1 MANNKFKLT
10 LDGQAYELERREGM
24 MVVNGMEFAFERKES
39 AITVAG
45 NPHLVKLLDARS
57 AEVDGIAH
65 AIEVQG
71 LEEPK
76 IQGKARR
83 ATASAAEEAGALTA
97 IMPGLILKILKQE
110 GDRVAVGE
118 TVIILEAMKMQNEL
132 QAKTAGVI
140 TQMNVKQG
148 DNVEMRQVL
157 CVIDAEG
164 PKEGAQP
171 AL

>member
-1 MANNKFKLT
+1 MANNKFKLV

-24 MVVNGMEFAFERKES
+24 MVVNGMEFAFERKENQ
-39 AITVAG
+39 ITVAG
-45 NPHLVKLLDARS
+45 NPHLVKLGNGT
-57 AEVDGIAH
+57 AEVDGIAYPVQ
-65 AIEVQG
+65 AQG

-76 IQGKARR
+76 AAGRPRKA
-83 ATASAAEEAGALTA
+83 TTGAAEEAGALTA
-97 IMPGLILKILKQE
+97 IMPGLILKILKAE
-110 GDRVAVGE
+110 GDRVEPGE

-132 QAKTAGVI
+132 QARTGGVI

-157 CVIDAEG
+157 CVIDSEG
-164 PKEGAQP
+164 SKEGAQP

>member
-1 MANNKFKLT
+1 MANNKFKLV

-24 MVVNGMEFAFERKES
+24 MVVNGMEFAFDRKENQ
-39 AITVAG
+39 ITVAG
-45 NPHLVKLLDARS
+45 NPHVVKLGGGT
-57 AEVDGIAH
+57 AEVDGIAYP
-65 AIEVQG
+65 IQVQG

-76 IQGKARR
+76 AAGRPRK

-97 IMPGLILKILKQE
+97 IMPGLILKILKKE
-110 GDRVAVGE
+110 GERVEAGE

-157 CVIDAEG
+157 CVIDSEG